1 MATTTPAHAPFSTRA
16 YSANLLRPTAG
27 AAATTAQFAPP
38 AGAASTQAARRDRE
52 REEREQ
58 RQRQQQLQQ
67 QQQQQAEQGIGGAGG
82 VGNVQELSE
91 EQREEINEAF
101 GLFDLDKDGFVD
113 YHELKVAMK
122 ALGFELPKGEIL
134 AILQTHGYVCPHHAL
149 FLASDVRKGTLGK
162 MGQRWSRVTDDV
174 PANAVNAANKSKAP
188 QQPPTFTGPS
198 RLLLSHAAF
207 QSIMAARI
215 QARDPA
221 EEILRAFTLFDVDNK
236 GKISLADLKRV
247 ARELGEG
254 LQEEELVAMIE
265 EFDMDGDG
273 CIGRDEFVGICLG

>member
-16 YSANLLRPTAG
+16 YGANLLRPTAG
-27 AAATTAQFAPP
+27 AAATAAQFAPP

-67 QQQQQAEQGIGGAGG
+67 QQQQQQGEQGIGGAGG
-82 VGNVQELSE
+82 RN
-91 EQREEINEAF
+91 REEINEAF

-122 ALGFELPKGEIL
+122 ALG
-134 AILQTHGYVCPHHAL
+134 
-149 FLASDVRKGTLGK
+149 
-162 MGQRWSRVTDDV
+162 V

>member
-1 MATTTPAHAPFSTRA
+1 MATTTPAHAPFSSRA
-16 YSANLLRPTAG
+16 YGANLLRPTAG

-58 RQRQQQLQQ
+58 RQRQQQLQ

-134 AILQTHGYVCPHHAL
+134 AILQTHGYVCPHRAL
-149 FLASDVRKGTLGK
+149 FLTSDVRKG
-162 MGQRWSRVTDDV
+162 VT
-174 PANAVNAANKSKAP
+174 
-188 QQPPTFTGPS
+188 
-198 RLLLSHAAF
+198 
-207 QSIMAARI
+207 
-215 QARDPA
+215 
-221 EEILRAFTLFDVDNK
+221 
-236 GKISLADLKRV
+236 
-247 ARELGEG
+247 
-254 LQEEELVAMIE
+254 
-265 EFDMDGDG
+265 
-273 CIGRDEFVGICLG
+273 GRM